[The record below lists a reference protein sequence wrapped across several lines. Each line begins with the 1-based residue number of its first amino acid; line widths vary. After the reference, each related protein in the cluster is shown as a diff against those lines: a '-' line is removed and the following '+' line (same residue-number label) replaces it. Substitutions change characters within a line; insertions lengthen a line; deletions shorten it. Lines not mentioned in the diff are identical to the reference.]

1 MKLVM
6 TNLLKNMAIVI
17 VSLFCNI
24 VSAEKIQVDSAKDYP
39 YKDLINRANIVNV
52 FYIKKNNVISCWVE
66 IVLEKTKFTTVE
78 IKLNKALYMND
89 VLSNCLSKE
98 TAKQLLLQSFLQFGR
113 GL

>member
-1 MKLVM
+1 
-6 TNLLKNMAIVI
+6 
-17 VSLFCNI
+17 

-52 FYIKKNNVISCWVE
+52 FYIKKNNVISCRVE

-98 TAKQLLLQSFLQFGR
+98 TAQQLLLQSFLQFGR

>member
-1 MKLVM
+1 MKLVI
-6 TNLLKNMAIVI
+6 TNLLKIITIITVF
-17 VSLFCNI
+17 LFCNI

-52 FYIKKNNVISCWVE
+52 FYIKKNNVISCRVE

-98 TAKQLLLQSFLQFGR
+98 TAQQLLLQSFLQFGR

>member
-1 MKLVM
+1 MKLVI
-6 TNLLKNMAIVI
+6 TNLLKIITIITVF
-17 VSLFCNI
+17 LFCNI
-24 VSAEKIQVDSAKDYP
+24 VSAEKIQVNSAKDYP

-52 FYIKKNNVISCWVE
+52 FYIKKNDVISCRVE

-78 IKLNKALYMND
+78 IKINKALYMND

-98 TAKQLLLQSFLQFGR
+98 TAKQLLLQSFLQFGQ

>member
-1 MKLVM
+1 MKLVI
-6 TNLLKNMAIVI
+6 TNLLKIITIITVF
-17 VSLFCNI
+17 LFCNI

-52 FYIKKNNVISCWVE
+52 FYIKKNNVISCRVE

>member
-1 MKLVM
+1 MKLVI
-6 TNLLKNMAIVI
+6 TNLLKIITIITVF
-17 VSLFCNI
+17 LFCNI

-52 FYIKKNNVISCWVE
+52 FYIKKNNVISCRVE

-98 TAKQLLLQSFLQFGR
+98 TAQQLLLQSFLQFGQ